1 MEMTQ
6 PYQML
11 KLIRSANISG
21 NKIVGNNYQSSINSV
36 SLLGTPELSGL
47 ALSIYDT
54 VANTSTFT
62 YDYSTTLEGV
72 IPFFDKLN
80 RNIKYKPLYRLFQSV
95 VIESFSLVYS
105 LENFSDYVPNFT
117 QKDANRVHN
126 NIHLIINN
134 LYSIDD
140 PDTYTVI
147 LSLRELD
154 NNIMYLYTT
163 FSGLD
168 YSYSSSIENNYS
180 KINLVPD
187 SEFVYLNDF
196 WKINKVYD
204 GTSSGNIKDYVAKYE
219 SGLSFISQSVSGVD
233 IETTVIPIYSDTRVT
248 LRAKTKNTIKLYAV
262 DSDGN
267 TVRFVD
273 EFGNRINNGLL
284 GESKVVSD
292 GIQVLKGVYIPGGV
306 TYVKIVIGLFKPS
319 ETKDDTIN
327 ELMMSYGYN
336 IGNYVRSTI
345 YDLQ

>member
-1 MEMTQ
+1 MEMNQ

-21 NKIVGNNYQSSINSV
+21 NKIVGNKYQSSVNSV
-36 SLLGTPELSGL
+36 SLLGSPELSGL
-47 ALSIYDT
+47 SLSVYDT

-62 YDYSTTLEGV
+62 YDYSNNIDGI

-80 RNIKYKPLYRLFQSV
+80 RIIKYKPLYRLFQSV

-105 LENFSDYVPNFT
+105 LENFSGYVPNFT
-117 QKDANRVHN
+117 QKDADRVHN
-126 NIHLIINN
+126 NINLIISN
-134 LYSIDD
+134 LYSIEDSE
-140 PDTYTVI
+140 TYTVI

-180 KINLVPD
+180 KINLIPD
-187 SEFVYLNDF
+187 SEFLYLNDL
-196 WKINKVYD
+196 WNVNKVYD
-204 GTSSGNIKDYVAKYE
+204 GKYSGNIGDYVSKYDT
-219 SGLSFISQSVSGVD
+219 GLSFISQSVTGVD
-233 IETTVIPIYSDTRVT
+233 IETSVIPIYSDTRVT
-248 LRAKTKNTIKLYAV
+248 LRAKTSNPIKLYAV

-267 TVRFVD
+267 PVRFVD
-273 EFGNRINNGLL
+273 EFGNRINDGLL
-284 GESKVVSD
+284 GESKLSSD
-292 GIQVLKGVYIPGGV
+292 DIQVLKGVYIPGGV
-306 TYVKIVIGLFKPS
+306 THVKIIIGLYKPDGN
-319 ETKDDTIN
+319 KDDTIN

-336 IGNYVRSTI
+336 IGSYVRSSI